1 MKRKKKLVKC
11 KKNNGEMQKK
21 LVEMQKSFC
30 KSKILNPM
38 NCISRH
44 GPGGARWSARGA
56 PLAIKRRWG
65 SLLFLWKCS
74 RFLPTRPNSIVD
86 RYTEEQRKE
95 PNGQLNIAISGNIVV
110 QNGVLTIAISGN
122 IVVQNGVLTIA
133 ILGNTVVQ
141 NGVIQ
146 QRILGPSDRSSA
158 PIGIQSRTNI
168 RASCPVISNRDSSN
182 N

>member
-1 MKRKKKLVKC
+1 
-11 KKNNGEMQKK
+11 MQK
-21 LVEMQKSFC
+21 LFC
-30 KSKILNPM
+30 KTKILNPM

-86 RYTEEQRKE
+86 RYTEEQRTE
-95 PNGQLNIAISGNIVV
+95 PNGQLN
-110 QNGVLTIAISGN
+110 IAISGN